1 MERYYAYCFPWLSNQ
16 SADLSY
22 DDGTLQDR
30 RLAAL
35 FRKYGLK
42 ATFNLNSGAFDE
54 VQHGSHGGFSV
65 NFSRVHAGEVRD
77 LYASFEVASHTL
89 THPILTDIPDEE
101 IRRQVRED
109 IAAISRLTKKPVTGF
124 AYPCGA
130 YNEHVMDL
138 LQERGFDTPARWKT
152 TTLSLCR
159 KIFSLGIPLV
169 HDHDEAAQPLADTL

>member
-1 MERYYAYCFPWLSNQ
+1 MPIVFPGFRTKALTF
-16 SADLSY
+16 SY

-89 THPILTDIPDEE
+89 THPCLLYTSRGGNRPLLAKGKGACSPG
-101 IRRQVRED
+101 RPHGFVPAGRVP
-109 IAAISRLTKKPVTGF
+109 AIHL
-124 AYPCGA
+124 
-130 YNEHVMDL
+130 
-138 LQERGFDTPARWKT
+138 
-152 TTLSLCR
+152 
-159 KIFSLGIPLV
+159 
-169 HDHDEAAQPLADTL
+169 